1 MNVEKNSEAVLV
13 FGANSTIAKALISKY
28 LASNRFV
35 VAVTRDAASLFSACY
50 TQKSKLKIIETT
62 YSESSL
68 NEVFME
74 LSKLNSQFEN
84 IFICNGLLHNEAL
97 QPEKRIEDLCE
108 TSMAEVFMVNT
119 VVPALILSRLIP
131 HAKQAQACY
140 LVVFSARVG
149 SISDNK
155 LGGWYS
161 YRASKAALNSALKT
175 FSIEYARRA
184 KNIKLIAFH
193 PGTVNSAMSKPFHA
207 TVPEGKLFEP
217 DYVAGCLSE
226 VMDETTVDGQLSYLD
241 YSGKSI
247 PW

>member
-1 MNVEKNSEAVLV
+1 MLDNTTNAMVLGAGGAMGQSLIQNFLNDNRIDQVIAV
-13 FGANSTIAKALISKY
+13 SRSKAKLQHPRLHWIHTEYNETAM
-28 LASNRFV
+28 AAV
-35 VAVTRDAASLFSACY
+35 VNG
-50 TQKSKLKIIETT
+50 
-62 YSESSL
+62 L
-68 NEVFME
+68 NEFKGSF
-74 LSKLNSQFEN
+74 SKVC
-84 IFICNGLLHNEAL
+84 ICHGILHDEHMF
-97 QPEKRIEDLCE
+97 PEKRMEDISLDMMQ
-108 TSMAEVFMVNT
+108 TIFHANT
-119 VVPALILSRLIP
+119 IVPSLWLKLLRNTLTGAN
-131 HAKQAQACY
+131 ACK
-140 LVVFSARVG
+140 VACFSARVG
-149 SISDNK
+149 STGDNR

-161 YRASKAALNSALKT
+161 YRASKAALNSLMKT

-241 YSGKSI
+241 YSGKPI

>member
-1 MNVEKNSEAVLV
+1 MVLGAGGAMGQSLIQNFLNDNRIDQVIAV
-13 FGANSTIAKALISKY
+13 SRSKAKLQHPRLHWIHTEYNETAM
-28 LASNRFV
+28 AAV
-35 VAVTRDAASLFSACY
+35 V
-50 TQKSKLKIIETT
+50 
-62 YSESSL
+62 
-68 NEVFME
+68 
-74 LSKLNSQFEN
+74 
-84 IFICNGLLHNEAL
+84 NGLNDFKGSFSKVCICHGILHDEHMF
-97 QPEKRIEDLCE
+97 PEKRMEDISVDMMQ
-108 TSMAEVFMVNT
+108 TIFHANT
-119 VVPALILSRLIP
+119 IVPSLWLKLLRNTLTGAN
-131 HAKQAQACY
+131 ACK
-140 LVVFSARVG
+140 VACFSARVG
-149 SISDNK
+149 STGDNR

-161 YRASKAALNSALKT
+161 YRASKAALNSLMKT

-241 YSGKSI
+241 YSGKPI